1 MKIVLFPNFGK
12 KNALATAL
20 KCCDML
26 RELDIEVFAPDS
38 CKSELSE
45 KAFVRFGNIS
55 DIAGNC
61 DVMIAIGGDGTILKS
76 SVYASEHGIP
86 LLGINTGRL
95 GFMASMESDELENL
109 SKLKTRDY
117 IVENRMMLDA
127 VLMRDGQVISEHTA
141 LNDIVVARPYSK
153 ITDYEVSTGGRV
165 VSSIR
170 ADGMVFATPTG
181 STAYA
186 LSSGGPILEPET
198 ECIQLTPICPHS
210 LFSRTMVF
218 TAART
223 LEARH
228 FSADDSVYFS
238 VDGRKGCEMRRDDRL
253 IIKKSSKNL
262 QLIDIKGYSFFEAV
276 NNKLMNPIK

>member
-1 MKIVLFPNFGK
+1 MKVVLFPNFGK
-12 KNALATAL
+12 KNALDTAL

-26 RELDIEVFAPDS
+26 RELDIEVLAPEF
-38 CKSELSE
+38 CMGELSG
-45 KAFVRFGNIS
+45 KDFVRFGNIS
-55 DIAGNC
+55 EIVREC
-61 DVMIAIGGDGTILKS
+61 DVMTAIGGDGTILKA

-109 SKLKTRDY
+109 SKLKTHDY
-117 IVENRMMLDA
+117 ITETRMMLDA
-127 VLMRDGQVISEHTA
+127 VLVRDGEAISGHTA

-153 ITDYEVSTGGRV
+153 IVDYEVSTGGRV

-186 LSSGGPILEPET
+186 LSAGGPILEPET

-218 TAART
+218 TAERT
-223 LEARH
+223 LEVKH
-228 FSADDSVYFS
+228 FSSDDAVYFS

-253 IIKKSSKNL
+253 VIRKSSKNL